1 MTIVDQCLLDLGL
14 LFYPFFSI
22 LSFEECQVC
31 VHYLEIII
39 LTAAISIGVLLSIII
54 QVHIHTRLLI
64 NAFLW
69 ENINNDTLNTSGL
82 NATMIAP
89 WACG

>member
-1 MTIVDQCLLDLGL
+1 MPARLRIIL
-14 LFYPFFSI
+14 LFFLFI

-39 LTAAISIGVLLSIII
+39 FTPAINIGVLASIII

-64 NAFLW
+64 KCLP
-69 ENINNDTLNTSGL
+69 LGKYK
-82 NATMIAP
+82 
-89 WACG
+89 

>member
-1 MTIVDQCLLDLGL
+1 MTILDQRLLDLGL
-14 LFYPFFSI
+14 FFYPFFSI

-39 LTAAISIGVLLSIII
+39 LTPAISIGVLASIII

-64 NAFLW
+64 KCQW
-69 ENINNDTLNTSGL
+69 ENINNDTLNTSG
-82 NATMIAP
+82 
-89 WACG
+89 

>member
-14 LFYPFFSI
+14 FFYSFFSI

-31 VHYLEIII
+31 VHYVKI
-39 LTAAISIGVLLSIII
+39 TVFTPAINIDVLASIII

-64 NAFLW
+64 KRLPL
-69 ENINNDTLNTSGL
+69 EKI
-82 NATMIAP
+82 
-89 WACG
+89 

>member
-1 MTIVDQCLLDLGL
+1 MTTLDQCLLDLGL

-31 VHYLEIII
+31 VHYLKITI
-39 LTAAISIGVLLSIII
+39 LTPIKSIGVLASIII

-64 NAFLW
+64 KCFPL
-69 ENINNDTLNTSGL
+69 GKKYK
-82 NATMIAP
+82 
-89 WACG
+89 